1 MHSLVAEGRMVEYEK
16 AGTSRIRSTLKG
28 HLARVAA
35 AVLSVVMCFV
45 SGHSGAA
52 EARTDAPAPPR
63 KCLYS
68 GVSTENPFLRL
79 CITPDNFARDVCGI
93 IEHYAKAND
102 LPAAFFA
109 RLIWRESLFQ
119 PDAISPK
126 GAEGIAQ
133 FMPATAKLRGL
144 SDSFDA
150 VAALGKSAEY
160 LSELKSRYGNLGFA
174 AAAYNAGEAGLERF
188 LEKDRLPYET
198 RDYVLAITA
207 YSVEDWRDNPPKSL
221 NIELDKD
228 KSFLDGCVALANT
241 RRLRELVIADEAV
254 WAPWGVQ
261 LSAHYQKSMAQRLFL
276 NAVKRL
282 PAPINSEKAVLV
294 RERNASFGSRRRYA
308 ARIGR
313 QTRAEAD
320 QLCAAIR
327 KSGGACVVF
336 KN

>member
-1 MHSLVAEGRMVEYEK
+1 MVEQGR
-16 AGTSRIRSTLKG
+16 AGRCRIWDNRMG
-28 HLARVAA
+28 RLARAAA
-35 AVLSVVMCFV
+35 AVLSVGGCSIAAV
-45 SGHSGAA
+45 SGVA
-52 EARTDAPAPPR
+52 EARTDAPVPPR

-68 GVSTENPFLRL
+68 GVSAVNPSIRL
-79 CITPDNFARDVCGI
+79 CISPDNFARDVCGI
-93 IEHYAKAND
+93 IEHYAEAND
-102 LPAAFFA
+102 LPAPFFA

-144 SDSFDA
+144 SNSFDA

-188 LEKDRLPYET
+188 LENDRLPYET

-207 YSVEDWRDNPPKSL
+207 HPVEDWRDNPPKAL
-221 NIELDKD
+221 NIELDRD

-241 RRLRELVIADEAV
+241 RRLREVVIADEAA

-261 LSAHYQKSMAQRLFL
+261 VSAHYRKSVAQRLFL
-276 NAVKRL
+276 NAIRRL
-282 PAPINSEKAVLV
+282 PSPINREKAVLV
-294 RERNASFGSRRRYA
+294 RERNGSFGARSRYA

-313 QTRAEAD
+313 QTRAEANK
-320 QLCAAIR
+320 LCAAIR
-327 KSGGACVVF
+327 KSGGACIVF

>member
-1 MHSLVAEGRMVEYEK
+1 MIGHENTGPISIW
-16 AGTSRIRSTLKG
+16 SIRNKRLLRFAATMFS
-28 HLARVAA
+28 AA
-35 AVLSVVMCFV
+35 ALIF
-45 SGHSGAA
+45 ADQYRLA
-52 EARTDAPAPPR
+52 EARTDAPAPPK

-68 GVSTENPFLRL
+68 GVSSENPSLRL
-79 CITPDNFARDVCGI
+79 CISPDNFSRDVCTI

-102 LPAAFFA
+102 LPAPFFA

-133 FMPATAKLRGL
+133 FMPGTAKLRGL
-144 SDSFDA
+144 SDSFNA

-221 NIELDKD
+221 NIELDKE
-228 KSFLDGCVALANT
+228 KSFLDGCVALADT
-241 RRLRELVIADEAV
+241 RRLRELVVADEAV
-254 WAPWGVQ
+254 WAPWGIQ
-261 LSAHYQKSMAQRLFL
+261 LSAHYPEIRGATLVHECREKIASADQQRKGGSCSGAQRQFRRQTPL
-276 NAVKRL
+276 RRPHR
-282 PAPINSEKAVLV
+282 PADTC
-294 RERNASFGSRRRYA
+294 RSRSALRRYPQE
-308 ARIGR
+308 RRCLHRLQELTGR
-313 QTRAEAD
+313 S
-320 QLCAAIR
+320 LCLA
-327 KSGGACVVF
+327 
-336 KN
+336 

>member
-1 MHSLVAEGRMVEYEK
+1 MVEQSRAGRCRIWGNRMGRLARSAGAALVAIGLC
-16 AGTSRIRSTLKG
+16 AT
-28 HLARVAA
+28 
-35 AVLSVVMCFV
+35 V
-45 SGHSGAA
+45 SGVA
-52 EARTDAPAPPR
+52 EARTDAPPIPPR

-68 GVSTENPFLRL
+68 GLSAANPSLRL
-79 CITPDNFARDVCGI
+79 CISPDNFARDVCGI
-93 IEHYAKAND
+93 IEHYAVAND
-102 LPAAFFA
+102 LPAPFFA

-160 LSELKSRYGNLGFA
+160 LSELNSRYGNLGFA

-188 LEKDRLPYET
+188 LENDRLPYET

-207 YSVEDWRDNPPKSL
+207 YPVEDWRDNPPKSL
-221 NIELDKD
+221 NLELDKD

-261 LSAHYQKSMAQRLFL
+261 LSAHYQKSVAQRLFL
-276 NAVKRL
+276 HAVKRL
-282 PAPINSEKAVLV
+282 PAPINTEKAVLV
-294 RERNASFGSRRRYA
+294 RERNGAFGARRRYA

-313 QTRAEAD
+313 QTQAEANE
-320 QLCAAIR
+320 LCAAIR

>member
-1 MHSLVAEGRMVEYEK
+1 MVEQGR
-16 AGTSRIRSTLKG
+16 AGRCHFWSNRMGR
-28 HLARVAA
+28 LARAAGAA
-35 AVLSVVMCFV
+35 AMAIWHAVGV
-45 SGHSGAA
+45 SGPA
-52 EARTDAPAPPR
+52 EARTDAPVPR
-63 KCLYS
+63 KCLYAGNS
-68 GVSTENPFLRL
+68 AANPSVRL
-79 CITPDNFARDVCGI
+79 CIRRENFARDVCGI
-93 IEHYAKAND
+93 IKHYAETNG

-119 PDAISPK
+119 PDAVSPK

-144 SDSFDA
+144 PNSFDA

-160 LSELKSRYGNLGFA
+160 LSELKLRYGNLGFA

-188 LEKDRLPYET
+188 LERDRLPYET
-198 RDYVLAITA
+198 RNYVLAITA
-207 YSVEDWRDNPPKSL
+207 HPVEDWRDNPPKALDLS
-221 NIELDKD
+221 LDKD
-228 KSFLDGCVALANT
+228 KSFLEGCVALANT
-241 RRLRELVIADEAV
+241 RRLREIAVADEAA

-261 LSAHYQKSMAQRLFL
+261 LAAHFQKAVAQRMFL

-282 PAPINSEKAVLV
+282 PAPISSEKALLV
-294 RERNASFGSRRRYA
+294 RERNGGFGARSRYA

-320 QLCAAIR
+320 KLCAAVR
-327 KSGGACVVF
+327 RSGGSCIVF

>member
-1 MHSLVAEGRMVEYEK
+1 MVEQGR
-16 AGTSRIRSTLKG
+16 AGRCRILGNRMG
-28 HLARVAA
+28 RLARAA
-35 AVLSVVMCFV
+35 A
-45 SGHSGAA
+45 AA
-52 EARTDAPAPPR
+52 LLACALCIADLAGVAYARTDAPVSP

-68 GVSTENPFLRL
+68 GVSAADPAVRL
-79 CITPDNFARDVCGI
+79 CISKEHFARDVCTI
-93 IEHYAKAND
+93 IEHYAVAHD
-102 LPAAFFA
+102 LPAPFFA

-133 FMPATAKLRGL
+133 FMPGTAKLRGL
-144 SDSFDA
+144 SNSFDA
-150 VAALGKSAEY
+150 VASLGKSAEY
-160 LSELKSRYGNLGFA
+160 LSELKTRYGNLGFA

-188 LEKDRLPYET
+188 LENDWLPYET

-207 YSVEDWRDNPPKSL
+207 HTVEDWKDNPPKAL
-221 NIELDKD
+221 DIALDKD

-241 RRLRELVIADEAV
+241 RRLREIVVADEAA

-261 LSAHYQKSMAQRLFL
+261 IAAHYQKSRAQRLYL
-276 NAVKRL
+276 NAIKRL

-294 RERNASFGSRRRYA
+294 RERNGSFGARRRYA

-320 QLCAAIR
+320 KLCAAIR

-336 KN
+336 RN

>member
-1 MHSLVAEGRMVEYEK
+1 MGR
-16 AGTSRIRSTLKG
+16 
-28 HLARVAA
+28 LARAAGAALWVAGWLA
-35 AVLSVVMCFV
+35 GAV
-45 SGHSGAA
+45 SGIA
-52 EARTDAPAPPR
+52 EARTDAPVAPR

-68 GVSTENPFLRL
+68 GVSAANPSVRL
-79 CITPDNFARDVCGI
+79 CISPDNFARDVCGI
-93 IEHYAKAND
+93 IEHYALVND
-102 LPAAFFA
+102 LPASFFA

-144 SDSFDA
+144 SNSFDA

-160 LSELKSRYGNLGFA
+160 LRELKSRYGNLGFA

-188 LEKDRLPYET
+188 LENDRLPYET

-207 YSVEDWRDNPPKSL
+207 YPVEDWRDNPPKSL
-221 NIELDKD
+221 NLELDKG

-261 LSAHYQKSMAQRLFL
+261 LSAHYQKSVAQRLFL
-276 NAVKRL
+276 HAVKRL
-282 PAPINSEKAVLV
+282 PSPINTEKAVLV
-294 RERNASFGSRRRYA
+294 RERNGAFGVRRRYA

-313 QTRAEAD
+313 QTRAEANE
-320 QLCAAIR
+320 LCAAIR
-327 KSGGACVVF
+327 KSGGACIVF